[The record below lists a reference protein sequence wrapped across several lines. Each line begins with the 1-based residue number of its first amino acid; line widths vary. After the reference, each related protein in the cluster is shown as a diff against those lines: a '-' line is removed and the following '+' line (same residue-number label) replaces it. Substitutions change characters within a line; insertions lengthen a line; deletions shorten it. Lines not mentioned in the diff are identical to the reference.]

1 MCVAHELASLSINK
15 SLQSWQ
21 FFKKKELYICVL
33 YKHREIMSL
42 GNAFLHGMM
51 HGAFDRMFFGGTPF
65 WGCMPFWGCNT
76 YAFFSPLCMNFTPY
90 FSIFDSMPPL
100 PQGQAD
106 FDFDTEKIWD
116 EFSKQQKQN
125 SQIQEYFSSIMSQGK
140 TTAETDENEP
150 PEEPAAESL
159 SVENDDE
166 AFNKMLNFVLE
177 SEGGYNPN
185 DCGQAGNMGILQS
198 TYDTYRTNKGLAT
211 QDVKLLTREE
221 AKDIYYNMYYKAS
234 GADKIQDPKLA
245 FQVFDTAVNMGVSA
259 AKSLLEKSGND
270 PDKFEEL
277 RLARYESIAQANP
290 SKAKY
295 LTGWQNRVDNLSDY
309 SDRNF
314 TAIA

>member
-1 MCVAHELASLSINK
+1 
-15 SLQSWQ
+15 
-21 FFKKKELYICVL
+21 
-33 YKHREIMSL
+33 MSF

-51 HGAFDRMFFGGTPF
+51 HGALDRMFFGGIPF
-65 WGCMPFWGCNT
+65 WGCMPFWSCST
-76 YAFFSPLCMNFTPY
+76 YAFFSPSFMNFTPY
-90 FSIFDSMPPL
+90 FSVFDSMPPL

-106 FDFDTEKIWD
+106 SDFDTSKLWAGFTEQQEQANEIKKYYTDIFEKKEPD
-116 EFSKQQKQN
+116 KEN
-125 SQIQEYFSSIMSQGK
+125 
-140 TTAETDENEP
+140 TTDTTD
-150 PEEPAAESL
+150 PEREADPASTPANV
-159 SVENDDE
+159 SVSNDDA
-166 AFNKMLNFVLE
+166 AFDKMLSFVLD
-177 SEGGYNPN
+177 SEGGYTPD
-185 DCGQAGNMGILQS
+185 DCGQAGNMGVLQS
-198 TYDTYRTNKGLAT
+198 TYDTYRANKGLPA

-234 GADKIQDPKLA
+234 GADKIQDPHLA
-245 FQVFDTAVNMGVSA
+245 AQVFDTAVNMGVGA

-295 LTGWQNRVDNLSDY
+295 LTGWQNRVENLSEY